1 MPDIDPAA
9 LSSRP
14 SVSVS
19 TPVLKTITVST
30 PATQKITKTSQ
41 IIPARI
47 DLEPLYTS
55 LKAAIGIEQWNIYKD
70 STTQFILGRLNQ
82 VEFSERIDPILASP
96 NGEKVH
102 LHNQLLA
109 AIYGNLT
116 REMPDQGLAP
126 WVSANDKP
134 AANVGAKPVTGDA
147 AERKLKAD
155 VMQLPSR
162 DRRRIKDL
170 ALNDVRMLSFQGE
183 KSIKHYQTNLEQ
195 FDPHDVMTDMFMEHH
210 RGRIMRAPDVP
221 QSATLLN
228 GRNLDLEIR
237 KRFTQSLAVETG
249 EFPDIASIESRMLP
263 ISYAAGLVGGHAP
276 DVAQFMTVATETH
289 IKEFLSTV
297 FGRTRSNGPGESG
310 SAGFGAA
317 VGWIQTH
324 KYRRQ
329 LRKEEEA
336 LVRGELSRD
345 KSGLLPIEAKAASE
359 RPPLGM
365 ADLRLALEIGDCGI
379 GSLPTIRQSVLHNY
393 RDGELDHYN
402 NYTYVPGHTRS
413 LNYDENLPNGV
424 NSSHAGGTT
433 NGTGPEPMDIDEEE
447 SPWAGT
453 SLQDMQTLD
462 SVLDGL
468 LAMP

>member
-14 SVSVS
+14 SVSLS

-55 LKAAIGIEQWNIYKD
+55 LKAAIGIEQWNTYKD
-70 STTQFILGRLNQ
+70 ASTQFILGRLNQ
-82 VEFSERIDPILASP
+82 AEYSERIDSILASP
-96 NGEKVH
+96 NGEKAH

-147 AERKLKAD
+147 AERRLKAE

-170 ALNDVRMLSFQGE
+170 ALND
-183 KSIKHYQTNLEQ
+183 
-195 FDPHDVMTDMFMEHH
+195 FDPHDVMADMFMEHH
-210 RGRIMRAPDVP
+210 RSRATRVADVP
-221 QSATLLN
+221 QSATGLN
-228 GRNLDLEIR
+228 NMNLDLEIK
-237 KRFTQSLAVETG
+237 KRFAQPLAVESG
-249 EFPDIASIESRMLP
+249 EFPDSASIELQMLP

-276 DVAQFMTVATETH
+276 EVAQFMSVATETF

-297 FGRTRSNGPGESG
+297 FGRTRSNGPGDSG
-310 SAGFGAA
+310 SAGFGAG

-329 LRKEEEA
+329 LRKEEAA
-336 LVRGELSRD
+336 LNRGELSRD

-379 GSLPTIRQSVLHNY
+379 SSLPTIRQSVLHTY

-402 NYTYVPGHTRS
+402 NYTYVPGYGQPRIS
-413 LNYDENLPNGV
+413 DENMVNGV
-424 NSSHAGGTT
+424 TSSHTGGMT
-433 NGTGPEPMDIDEEE
+433 NGTALDAMDIDEDE
-447 SPWAGT
+447 PTWAGT
-453 SLQDMQTLD
+453 SLHDMQTLD
-462 SVLDGL
+462 NVLDGL

>member
-14 SVSVS
+14 SISLT
-19 TPVLKTITVST
+19 TPVLKSITVST

-47 DLEPLYTS
+47 DLEPLYAA
-55 LKAAIGIEQWNIYKD
+55 LKAAIGIEQWNVYKD
-70 STTQFILGRLNQ
+70 TMTQFVTGRLNQ
-82 VEFSERIDPILASP
+82 VEYSERVDPILASP
-96 NGEKVH
+96 NGEKLH

-116 REMPDQGLAP
+116 REMPDLGLAP

-134 AANVGAKPVTGDA
+134 AITVGAKPVTGDA
-147 AERKLKAD
+147 AERRLKAE

-170 ALNDVRMLSFQGE
+170 TLND
-183 KSIKHYQTNLEQ
+183 
-195 FDPHDVMTDMFMEHH
+195 FDPYDAMADMFSEHH
-210 RGRIMRAPDVP
+210 RARPTRAPEIP
-221 QSATLLN
+221 QSATGLN
-228 GRNLDLEIR
+228 GLNLDLEIR
-237 KRFTQSLAVETG
+237 KRFAQPLAVESG

-263 ISYAAGLVGGHAP
+263 ISYETGLVGGHAP
-276 DVAQFMTVATETH
+276 DVAQFMTVATETF

-297 FGRTRSNGPGESG
+297 FSRTRSNGPGDSG
-310 SAGFGAA
+310 STGFGAG

-329 LRKEEEA
+329 LQKEEAA
-336 LVRGELSRD
+336 LKKGELSRD
-345 KSGLLPIEAKAASE
+345 KSGLLPIEAKAASD

-379 GSLPTIRQSVLHNY
+379 SSFPTIRQSVLHNY
-393 RDGELDHYN
+393 RDGELEHYG
-402 NYTYVPGHTRS
+402 NYTYMSEHTPSRV
-413 LNYDENLPNGV
+413 DENTAHNGIDG
-424 NSSHAGGTT
+424 SHAGALT
-433 NGTGPEPMDIDEEE
+433 NGEGPDPMDLDEDE
-447 SPWAGT
+447 SAWAGT
-453 SLQDMQTLD
+453 SAQDMMTLN

-468 LAMP
+468 LAIS

>member
-70 STTQFILGRLNQ
+70 STTQFVLGRLNQ
-82 VEFSERIDPILASP
+82 VEFSERIDSILASP

-147 AERKLKAD
+147 AERRLKAE

-170 ALNDVRMLSFQGE
+170 ALND
-183 KSIKHYQTNLEQ
+183 
-195 FDPHDVMTDMFMEHH
+195 FDPHDAMADMFMEHH
-210 RGRIMRAPDVP
+210 RGKTTRAPDVP
-221 QSATLLN
+221 QSASGLN
-228 GRNLDLEIR
+228 GMNLDLEIR
-237 KRFTQSLAVETG
+237 KRFAQPLAVESG

-297 FGRTRSNGPGESG
+297 FGRTRCNGPGDSG

-329 LRKEEEA
+329 LRKEEGA
-336 LVRGELSRD
+336 LERGELSRD

-379 GSLPTIRQSVLHNY
+379 SSLPTIRQSVLHNY
-393 RDGELDHYN
+393 RDGELDHYDH
-402 NYTYVPGHTRS
+402 YTYVPGHTQSR
-413 LNYDENLPNGV
+413 LGDESAVNGIN
-424 NSSHAGGTT
+424 NSHPGGTT
-433 NGTGPEPMDIDEEE
+433 NGAAPEPMDIDDEE
-447 SPWAGT
+447 SGWAGT
-453 SLQDMQTLD
+453 SSQDMQALD
-462 SVLDGL
+462 SLLDGL

>member
-14 SVSVS
+14 SVSLS

-55 LKAAIGIEQWNIYKD
+55 LKAAIGIEQWNTYKD

-82 VEFSERIDPILASP
+82 AEYSDRIDPILASP
-96 NGEKVH
+96 NGEKLH

-134 AANVGAKPVTGDA
+134 TTNVGAKPVTGDA
-147 AERKLKAD
+147 AERRLKAE

-170 ALNDVRMLSFQGE
+170 ALND
-183 KSIKHYQTNLEQ
+183 
-195 FDPHDVMTDMFMEHH
+195 FDPYDAMNDMFMDHH
-210 RGRIMRAPDVP
+210 RSRTMRAPELP
-221 QSATLLN
+221 QSATGLSD
-228 GRNLDLEIR
+228 RNLDLEIR
-237 KRFTQSLAVETG
+237 KRFMQPLAVESG

-297 FGRTRSNGPGESG
+297 FGRTRSNGPGDSG
-310 SAGFGAA
+310 SAGFGAGA
-317 VGWIQTH
+317 AWIQTY

-329 LRKEEEA
+329 LKKEEEA
-336 LVRGELSRD
+336 FNKGEISRD

-379 GSLPTIRQSVLHNY
+379 SSLPTVRQSVLHTY

-402 NYTYVPGHTRS
+402 NYTYVPGFTQS
-413 LNYDENLPNGV
+413 FPGEETALNG
-424 NSSHAGGTT
+424 T
-433 NGTGPEPMDIDEEE
+433 NGTHTGVITNGAAPEPMDIDAEE
-447 SPWAGT
+447 STWAGT

-468 LAMP
+468 LAIS

>member
-9 LSSRP
+9 LSRP
-14 SVSVS
+14 SISL

-47 DLEPLYTS
+47 DPEPMYTS
-55 LKAAIGIEQWNIYKD
+55 LKAAIGMEQWNTYKD
-70 STTQFILGRLNQ
+70 SIRQFMLGRLNQ
-82 VEFSERIDPILASP
+82 VEYSERIDPILASI
-96 NGEKVH
+96 NGEKLH

-147 AERKLKAD
+147 AERKLKAE

-170 ALNDVRMLSFQGE
+170 ALND
-183 KSIKHYQTNLEQ
+183 
-195 FDPHDVMTDMFMEHH
+195 FDPHDAMADMFMDHH
-210 RGRIMRAPDVP
+210 RGRATRAPEIP
-221 QSATLLN
+221 QSATGLSDM
-228 GRNLDLEIR
+228 NLDLEIR
-237 KRFTQSLAVETG
+237 KRFAQPLAVESG

-263 ISYAAGLVGGHAP
+263 ISYAAGLSGGHAP
-276 DVAQFMTVATETH
+276 DVAQFMTVASETYV
-289 IKEFLSTV
+289 KEFLSTV
-297 FGRTRSNGPGESG
+297 FNRTRSNGPGDSG
-310 SAGFGAA
+310 SAGFGAGI
-317 VGWIQTH
+317 GWVQTY

-329 LRKEEEA
+329 LRKEEA
-336 LVRGELSRD
+336 SLKSGELSRD

-365 ADLRLALEIGDCGI
+365 ADLRLAIEIGDCGI
-379 GSLPTIRQSVLHNY
+379 SSLPTVRQSVLHTY
-393 RDGELDHYN
+393 RDGELDHYS
-402 NYTYVPGHTRS
+402 NYTYVPGYTHSRIDEEAT
-413 LNYDENLPNGV
+413 LNGTNGV
-424 NSSHAGGTT
+424 VS
-433 NGTGPEPMDIDEEE
+433 EPMDIDEEE
-447 SPWAGT
+447 SNWAGAT
-453 SLQDMQTLD
+453 LQDMQTLNN
-462 SVLDGL
+462 VLDGV
-468 LAMP
+468 LAIP

>member
-14 SVSVS
+14 SVSLS

-55 LKAAIGIEQWNIYKD
+55 LKAAIGIEQWNTYKD
-70 STTQFILGRLNQ
+70 ATTQFVLGRLNQ
-82 VEFSERIDPILASP
+82 VEFSERVDPILASP

-134 AANVGAKPVTGDA
+134 ATNVGAKPVTGDA
-147 AERKLKAD
+147 AERRLKAE

-170 ALNDVRMLSFQGE
+170 SLND
-183 KSIKHYQTNLEQ
+183 
-195 FDPHDVMTDMFMEHH
+195 FDPHDAMADMFMDHH
-210 RGRIMRAPDVP
+210 RGRATRTADVP
-221 QSATLLN
+221 QSATGLN
-228 GRNLDLEIR
+228 GMNLDLEIR
-237 KRFTQSLAVETG
+237 KRFAQPLAVESG

-263 ISYAAGLVGGHAP
+263 ISYAAGLTSGHAP
-276 DVAQFMTVATETH
+276 DVAQFMTVATETY
-289 IKEFLSTV
+289 IKEVLSTV
-297 FGRTRSNGPGESG
+297 FGRTRSNGPGDSG
-310 SAGFGAA
+310 SAGFGAGL
-317 VGWIQTH
+317 GWVQTH

-329 LRKEEEA
+329 LRKEEA
-336 LVRGELSRD
+336 ACARGELSRD
-345 KSGLLPIEAKAASE
+345 KSGLLPVEAKAASE
-359 RPPLGM
+359 RRPLGM
-365 ADLRLALEIGDCGI
+365 ADLKLALEIGDCGI
-379 GSLPTIRQSVLHNY
+379 SSLPTIRQSVIHTY
-393 RDGELDHYN
+393 RDGELDHYS
-402 NYTYVPGHTRS
+402 NYTYVPGHTHSRID
-413 LNYDENLPNGV
+413 DESALNGV
-424 NSSHAGGTT
+424 DGSHSGGMT
-433 NGTGPEPMDIDEEE
+433 NGVVSEPMDVDEEE
-447 SPWAGT
+447 STWAGT
-453 SLQDMQTLD
+453 SSQDMQALD
-462 SVLDGL
+462 NVLEGL
-468 LAMP
+468 LAIA

>member
-14 SVSVS
+14 SVGLS

-55 LKAAIGIEQWNIYKD
+55 LKAAIGIEQWNTYKD

-82 VEFSERIDPILASP
+82 VEYTERIDPILASP
-96 NGEKVH
+96 NGDKVH

-147 AERKLKAD
+147 AERRLKAE

-170 ALNDVRMLSFQGE
+170 ALND
-183 KSIKHYQTNLEQ
+183 
-195 FDPHDVMTDMFMEHH
+195 FDPNDALADMFMDHH
-210 RGRIMRAPDVP
+210 RGRATRTADVP
-221 QSATLLN
+221 QSATGLN
-228 GRNLDLEIR
+228 GMNLDLEIR
-237 KRFTQSLAVETG
+237 KRFAQPLAVESG

-263 ISYAAGLVGGHAP
+263 ISYAAGLVAGHAP
-276 DVAQFMTVATETH
+276 DVAQFMSVATETH
-289 IKEFLSTV
+289 IKEFLSV
-297 FGRTRSNGPGESG
+297 VLGRTRSNGPGDSG
-310 SAGFGAA
+310 SAGFGAG
-317 VGWIQTH
+317 VGWIQTR

-329 LRKEEEA
+329 LRKEEAA
-336 LVRGELSRD
+336 LSRGELSRD
-345 KSGLLPIEAKAASE
+345 KSGLLPIESKSASE

-365 ADLRLALEIGDCGI
+365 ADLQLALEIGDCGI
-379 GSLPTIRQSVLHNY
+379 GSLPTIRQSVLHTY
-393 RDGELDHYN
+393 RDGELEHYN
-402 NYTYVPGHTRS
+402 HYTYVPGHTQS
-413 LNYDENLPNGV
+413 HIDNETGLNGV
-424 NSSHAGGTT
+424 DGSHPSGMT
-433 NGTGPEPMDIDEEE
+433 NGVVPEPMDIDEEE
-447 SPWAGT
+447 ATWAGT
-453 SLQDMQTLD
+453 SLQDMQTID
-462 SVLDGL
+462 NVLEGIL
-468 LAMP
+468 TIT

>member
-14 SVSVS
+14 SVSLS

-55 LKAAIGIEQWNIYKD
+55 LKAAIGIEQWNSYKD
-70 STTQFILGRLNQ
+70 ATTQFVLGRLNQ
-82 VEFSERIDPILASP
+82 VEFSERVDPILASP

-147 AERKLKAD
+147 AERRLKAE
-155 VMQLPSR
+155 VMQLPNR

-170 ALNDVRMLSFQGE
+170 SLND
-183 KSIKHYQTNLEQ
+183 
-195 FDPHDVMTDMFMEHH
+195 FDPHDAMADMFMDHH
-210 RGRIMRAPDVP
+210 RGRTTRTADVP
-221 QSATLLN
+221 QSATGLN
-228 GRNLDLEIR
+228 GMNLDLEIR
-237 KRFTQSLAVETG
+237 KRFAQPLAVESG

-263 ISYAAGLVGGHAP
+263 ISYAAGLAGGHAP

-297 FGRTRSNGPGESG
+297 FGRTRSNGPGDSG
-310 SAGFGAA
+310 SAGFGAGI
-317 VGWIQTH
+317 GWIQTH

-329 LRKEEEA
+329 LRKEEA
-336 LVRGELSRD
+336 ACTRGELSRD
-345 KSGLLPIEAKAASE
+345 KSGLLPVEAKAASE

-365 ADLRLALEIGDCGI
+365 ADLKLALEIGDCGI
-379 GSLPTIRQSVLHNY
+379 SSLPTIRQSVLHTY

-402 NYTYVPGHTRS
+402 NYTYVPGHTHSRIDDES
-413 LNYDENLPNGV
+413 VLNGVASSHSSGIPNGAV
-424 NSSHAGGTT
+424 S
-433 NGTGPEPMDIDEEE
+433 EPMDIDEE
-447 SPWAGT
+447 STWAGA
-453 SLQDMQTLD
+453 SSQDMQALD
-462 SVLDGL
+462 NVLEGL
-468 LAMP
+468 LAIA